1 MKIRNSGFS
10 LIEVLLALAIFGG
23 MLCIALPSV
32 VHTFRHMQ
40 GEQFIDMLGADI
52 YLAANEALSYR
63 GQVRIVFYPQS
74 EFYTVQRMWEL
85 KKKKVMIPAGFSVT
99 NNFRNGTI
107 IFNELGHVIQAGT
120 ISIVYPNSMKKKVT
134 VYMASGR
141 FSVNTE

>member
-10 LIEVLLALAIFGG
+10 LIEVLLVLAIFGG

-40 GEQFIDMLGADI
+40 GEQFIDMFGADI

-63 GQVRIVFYPQS
+63 GQVRIVFYSQS

-99 NNFRNGTI
+99 NNFKNGTI